1 VLPTELNESK
11 NCKRKLKQPTQEQ
24 QQQQQQKTKA
34 ITENVSSDKNAKI
47 SSRA

>member
-24 QQQQQQKTKA
+24 QQQQQKTKA

>member
-24 QQQQQQKTKA
+24 QQQQKTKA